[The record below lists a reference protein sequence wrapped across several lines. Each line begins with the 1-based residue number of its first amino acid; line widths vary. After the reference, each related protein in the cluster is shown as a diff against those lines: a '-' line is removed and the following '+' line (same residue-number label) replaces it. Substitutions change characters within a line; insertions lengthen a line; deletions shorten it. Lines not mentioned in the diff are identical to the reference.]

1 MFLKVGCTTMSSED
15 ALKAGLRGKALRI
28 THYYRD
34 FLWYMRCWQQ
44 IAFFLFFLLSLKQ
57 FSFLH
62 AEGVFHRESA
72 DGHYVPNAGFM
83 ENVVMEDPSYLASG
97 SVEEFSDSSAGPQTS
112 TEIEDESGDVNNI
125 GPSTSVTDA
134 KNDTEE
140 HVVGSMN
147 ELNLADDVSAN
158 EENTDKQNI
167 LSPEEVDTLLDQC
180 LLQALHTTLK
190 EKDLP
195 IPGSTLW

>member
-1 MFLKVGCTTMSSED
+1 MLKVCV
-15 ALKAGLRGKALRI
+15 
-28 THYYRD
+28 Y
-34 FLWYMRCWQQ
+34 
-44 IAFFLFFLLSLKQ
+44 
-57 FSFLH
+57 
-62 AEGVFHRESA
+62 RESA
-72 DGHYVPNAGFM
+72 EGHYVPNAGFF
-83 ENVVMEDPSYLASG
+83 EDVVMEDPSYLTPGSG
-97 SVEEFSDSSAGPQTS
+97 EDISDASAGLQTS
-112 TEIEDESGDVNNI
+112 TGNEEDESALETA
-125 GPSTSVTDA
+125 STSATDA

-158 EENTDKQNI
+158 EPNTEKRNT
-167 LSPEEVDTLLDQC
+167 LSPEEVDALLDQC

>member
-1 MFLKVGCTTMSSED
+1 MMMVYACFLKVGFTTMSSTE

-28 THYYRD
+28 THYYPD
-34 FLWYMRCWQQ
+34 FLWYMRCSQQ
-44 IAFFLFFLLSLKQ
+44 FTFFRFFLLYVGEISL
-57 FSFLH
+57 LH
-62 AEGVFHRESA
+62 AKGLFHRESA
-72 DGHYVPNAGFM
+72 EGHYVPNAGFM
-83 ENVVMEDPSYLASG
+83 EDVVMEDPSYL
-97 SVEEFSDSSAGPQTS
+97 EKISDASAGLQTS
-112 TEIEDESGDVNNI
+112 TGNEEDESDLEMA
-125 GPSTSVTDA
+125 STSATDV

-140 HVVGSMN
+140 HVAGSMN
-147 ELNLADDVSAN
+147 ELNLGDDVSAN
-158 EENTDKQNI
+158 ESTTDTQNT

>member
-1 MFLKVGCTTMSSED
+1 
-15 ALKAGLRGKALRI
+15 
-28 THYYRD
+28 
-34 FLWYMRCWQQ
+34 MR
-44 IAFFLFFLLSLKQ
+44 K
-57 FSFLH
+57 
-62 AEGVFHRESA
+62 VFHRESA
-72 DGHYVPNAGFM
+72 EGHYVPNAGFM

-97 SVEEFSDSSAGPQTS
+97 SVEEISDSSAGPQTS

-147 ELNLADDVSAN
+147 ELNLADYVSAN
-158 EENTDKQNI
+158 EANTDKQNI